1 MNAQIG
7 SLSSQRSAVVII
19 ITAQLH
25 LIKPEFKLCVGSN
38 LSLVIS
44 DICSYEELSFYYFR
58 LSTIPPKQFLVI
70 IIIQFDKLPIQ
81 FNLINFCYDVVLLEI
96 TQMFHHTIAA
106 PIFNE
111 FFFTNVINQWMKFCK
126 KIKNK
131 ISFIDYDNYLLNLT

>member
-1 MNAQIG
+1 MRRFESFSRYIRHLQLRRIKLLL
-7 SLSSQRSAVVII
+7 LSPVN
-19 ITAQLH
+19 H
-25 LIKPEFKLCVGSN
+25 
-38 LSLVIS
+38 
-44 DICSYEELSFYYFR
+44 
-58 LSTIPPKQFLVI
+58 STPKQFLVI

-81 FNLINFCYDVVLLEI
+81 FNLINLRYDVVLLEI